1 MYHWGDKTMS
11 FADAI
16 LVLNH
21 RVTAKDV
28 AEDVYVAIRSL
39 LNGLPQEIED
49 ATKSGYTNGYTD
61 ALQGKG
67 NRYEGKV

>member
-1 MYHWGDKTMS
+1 MS

-21 RVTAKDV
+21 RVTEKDV

-39 LNGLPQEIED
+39 LNDLPQEIEN
-49 ATKSGYTNGYTD
+49 ATKNGYKNGYTD
-61 ALQGKG
+61 ALQGKE
-67 NRYEGKV
+67 NQYESEV